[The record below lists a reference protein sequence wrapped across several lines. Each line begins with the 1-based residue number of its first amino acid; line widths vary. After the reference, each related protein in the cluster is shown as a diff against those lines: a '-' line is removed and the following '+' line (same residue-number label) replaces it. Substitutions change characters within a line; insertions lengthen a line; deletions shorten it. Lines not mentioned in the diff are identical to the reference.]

1 MRIHWAAIALLSL
14 AIWWPARGQSP
25 DDKYVRIYSLIEDA
39 DKLNEAGQ
47 ARLATTKYLEAQV
60 AIKDLQQA
68 HPGWNSKLVGYRLEY
83 ISSRLEPLTKPPT
96 SGASNAATSAGG
108 VPAAAPSPASQ
119 VAMMQ
124 EEIGRIAAQNAVL
137 EARLREALS
146 VQPAAID
153 PRELAKADQRIKAL
167 QKERDLLAVSLE
179 QASSKQALPS
189 SSKDVDAKRNLVTQS
204 AVVSVLRRQNE
215 DLQKQIADL
224 AAKLRQ
230 SSRPAASNEETLQLK
245 ETIAAL
251 EASNRVMREE
261 QALMENRLL
270 QFVRDHGPGAAAQN
284 AELQKQL
291 AEARQ
296 AAKAAVAERDSLI
309 QKLNEVTKTL
319 NQRDARFPAM
329 ATQELEKQLDA
340 IRAKLQIFEAK
351 QVPFSAEELVLFK
364 QPPIKVASAQTNA
377 PAVKKKS
384 NELPPGAG
392 PLVAEALRAIDTGRL
407 AEAEKKYL
415 AVLRQDENNSY
426 ILANLA
432 AVQMDQDKVAE
443 AESTLKK
450 ALETD
455 AHDPISLYLMGGL
468 KLRQE
473 KYDEALDA
481 LSLSA
486 RLDPEKANTQ
496 YYLGKAL
503 IQKGSR
509 GPAESALRKAVQ
521 LKPGWGDAHY
531 QLAVLYATQE
541 PNFKELALY
550 HYKKAIAGGAARN
563 LELEQRMEKQASR
576 P

>member
-1 MRIHWAAIALLSL
+1 MRILWALIALLSL
-14 AIWWPARGQSP
+14 AAGSPVRGQSP
-25 DDKYVRIYSLIEDA
+25 DDKYVRIYSLLEEA
-39 DKLNEAGQ
+39 DKQSEAGLSRQ
-47 ARLATTKYLEAQV
+47 AVTKYLEAQV
-60 AIKDLQQA
+60 AIKELQQV
-68 HPGWNSKLVGYRLEY
+68 HPEWNSKLIGYRLEY
-83 ISSRLEPLTKPPT
+83 ISSKLEPLSKQLASTTAAPPNQT
-96 SGASNAATSAGG
+96 PATSNPPGNEL
-108 VPAAAPSPASQ
+108 
-119 VAMMQ
+119 AMLQ
-124 EEIGRIAAQNAVL
+124 EEIGRIAAQNAML
-137 EARLREALS
+137 EAKLREALS

-153 PRELAKADQRIKAL
+153 PRELARAQDRIKAL

-179 QASSKQALPS
+179 QASSKQRLS
-189 SSKDVDAKRNLVTQS
+189 SGNKEADAKQEMVTQT

-215 DLQKQIADL
+215 DLLKQIADL
-224 AAKLRQ
+224 TAKLKQSGRQ
-230 SSRPAASNEETLQLK
+230 TASNEETLKLK

-261 QALMENRLL
+261 QTSMEDRLL
-270 QFVRDHGPGAAAQN
+270 QFVRDHGPGATAKN

-296 AAKAAVAERDSLI
+296 AAKAAAEEKNSLI

-319 NQRDARFPAM
+319 NQRDARLPAM

-351 QVPFSAEELVLFK
+351 QVPFSGEELALFK
-364 QPPIKVASAQTNA
+364 QAPLKVASAQTNA
-377 PAVKKKS
+377 PVLKKKS
-384 NELPPGAG
+384 NEVPPGAKA
-392 PLVAEALRAIDTGRL
+392 LVAEALRAIDTGRL
-407 AEAEKKYL
+407 GDAEKKYKD
-415 AVLRQDENNSY
+415 VLRQDENNTY

-432 AVQMDQDKVAE
+432 AVQLDQDKVAD

-455 AHDPISLYLMGGL
+455 SQDPISLYLMGGL

-486 RLDPEKANTQ
+486 RLDPDKANTQ

-521 LKPGWGDAHY
+521 LKPGWGEAHY

-541 PNFKELALY
+541 PNFQELALY
-550 HYKKAIAGGAARN
+550 HYKKAIASGVGRN
-563 LELEQRMEKQASR
+563 IELERWMEKQASSAKK
-576 P
+576 

>member
-1 MRIHWAAIALLSL
+1 MRNHWAVITLLSL
-14 AIWWPARGQSP
+14 AVLLPVRGQSP
-25 DDKYVRIYSLIEDA
+25 DDRYVRIYSLIEEA
-39 DKLNEAGQ
+39 DKQNEAGQ
-47 ARLATTKYLEAQV
+47 SRQAMTKYLEAQI
-60 AIKDLQQA
+60 AIKELQQA
-68 HPGWNSKLVGYRLEY
+68 HPEWNSKLVGYRLEY
-83 ISSRLEPLTKPPT
+83 ISSKLEPLTKQVN
-96 SGASNAATSAGG
+96 SGASNAAT
-108 VPAAAPSPASQ
+108 PANETRATQASPASQ
-119 VAMMQ
+119 VAMLQ
-124 EEIGRIAAQNAVL
+124 EEIGRIAAQNAML
-137 EARLREALS
+137 EAKLREALS

-179 QASSKQALPS
+179 QSVSKQGS
-189 SSKDVDAKRNLVTQS
+189 SSGNKETDAKQNMVTQT

-215 DLQKQIADL
+215 ELQKQITDL
-224 AAKLRQ
+224 ATKLKQ
-230 SSRPAASNEETLQLK
+230 SGRPTASNEDTLKLK

-251 EASNRVMREE
+251 DASNRVMREE
-261 QALMENRLL
+261 QAAMENRLL

-296 AAKAAVAERDSLI
+296 AAKAAAEERDGLI

-319 NQRDARFPAM
+319 NQRDARFPVV
-329 ATQELEKQLDA
+329 ATQELEKQLEA

-351 QVPFSAEELVLFK
+351 QVPFSAEELALFK
-364 QPPIKVASAQTNA
+364 RPPIKVASAQTNA
-377 PAVKKKS
+377 PTVKKKS

-392 PLVAEALRAIDTGRL
+392 PLVAEALRAIDAGRL
-407 AEAEKKYL
+407 AEAEKKYKE
-415 AVLRQDENNSY
+415 VLKQDENNTY
-426 ILANLA
+426 VLANLA

-450 ALETD
+450 ALEAD
-455 AHDPISLYLMGGL
+455 AQDPISLYLMGGL

-486 RLDPEKANTQ
+486 KLDPEKANTQ

-509 GPAESALRKAVQ
+509 GPAETALRKAVQ

-550 HYKKAIAGGAARN
+550 HYKQAIAGGAARN
-563 LELEQRMEKQASR
+563 VELEQWMEKHASK
-576 P
+576 

>member
-1 MRIHWAAIALLSL
+1 MIVLLSL
-14 AIWWPARGQSP
+14 AVLLPVRGQSP

-39 DKLNEAGQ
+39 DKLNEASQ
-47 ARLATTKYLEAQV
+47 ARLAVTKYLEAQV
-60 AIKDLQQA
+60 AIKELQQA
-68 HPGWNSKLVGYRLEY
+68 HPEWNSKLVGYRLEY
-83 ISSRLEPLTKPPT
+83 ISSKLEPLTKQPA
-96 SGASNAATSAGG
+96 SGASNAATPASGS
-108 VPAAAPSPASQ
+108 PAAAVSPASQ
-119 VAMMQ
+119 VALMQ
-124 EEIGRIAAQNAVL
+124 EEIGRIAAQNAML
-137 EARLREALS
+137 EAKLREALS

-179 QASSKQALPS
+179 QASSKQGSPS
-189 SSKDVDAKRNLVTQS
+189 SNKETDAKQNLVTQT

-215 DLQKQIADL
+215 DLQKQITDL
-224 AAKLRQ
+224 ATKLKQ
-230 SSRPAASNEETLQLK
+230 SGRPNASNEETLKLK

-251 EASNRVMREE
+251 DASNRVMREE
-261 QALMENRLL
+261 QTSMENRLL
-270 QFVRDHGPGAAAQN
+270 QFVREHGPGAAAQN

-291 AEARQ
+291 DEARR
-296 AAKAAVAERDSLI
+296 AAKAAVEERDGLI

-319 NQRDARFPAM
+319 NQRDARFPVV

-340 IRAKLQIFEAK
+340 IRARLQIFEAK
-351 QVPFSAEELVLFK
+351 QVPFSAEELALFK

-384 NELPPGAG
+384 NEVPPGAG
-392 PLVAEALRAIDTGRL
+392 PLVAEALRAIDTGHL
-407 AEAEKKYL
+407 AEAEKKYKD
-415 AVLRQDENNSY
+415 VLRQDENNTY

-455 AHDPISLYLMGGL
+455 AQDPISLYLMGGL
-468 KLRQE
+468 KMRQE

-486 RLDPEKANTQ
+486 KLDPEKANTQ
-496 YYLGKAL
+496 FYLGKAL

-541 PNFKELALY
+541 PNFKELAIY

-563 LELEQRMEKQASR
+563 RELEQWMEKQASKQ
-576 P
+576 

>member
-1 MRIHWAAIALLSL
+1 MRIHWAAIGLLSL
-14 AIWWPARGQSP
+14 AVLLPVHAQSP

-39 DKLNEAGQ
+39 DKVNEAGQ
-47 ARLATTKYLEAQV
+47 ARLAMTKYLEAQV

-68 HPGWNSKLVGYRLEY
+68 HPEWNSKLVGYRLEY
-83 ISSRLEPLTKPPT
+83 ISSKLEPLTKQVA
-96 SGASNAATSAGG
+96 SGASTAPASASETR
-108 VPAAAPSPASQ
+108 AAANSPASQ
-119 VAMMQ
+119 AAMMQ
-124 EEIGRIAAQNAVL
+124 EEIGRFAAQNAML
-137 EARLREALS
+137 EAKLREALS

-153 PRELAKADQRIKAL
+153 PRELAKAEQRIKAL

-179 QASSKQALPS
+179 QSSPKQGSPS
-189 SSKDVDAKRNLVTQS
+189 SNKEVDAKQNMVTQS

-224 AAKLRQ
+224 ASKLKQ
-230 SSRPAASNEETLQLK
+230 SGRPAASNEETLKLK
-245 ETIAAL
+245 ETVAAL
-251 EASNRVMREE
+251 DASNRVMRDE
-261 QALMENRLL
+261 QAAMENRLL

-296 AAKAAVAERDSLI
+296 AAKAAAEERDSLI
-309 QKLNEVTKTL
+309 QKLNDVTKTL
-319 NQRDARFPAM
+319 NQRDARLPAI

-340 IRAKLQIFEAK
+340 IRAKLHIFEAK
-351 QVPFSAEELVLFK
+351 QVAFSAEELALFK

-377 PAVKKKS
+377 PTVKKKS

-407 AEAEKKYL
+407 AEAEKKYKD
-415 AVLRQDENNSY
+415 VLRQDENNTY

-455 AHDPISLYLMGGL
+455 GQDPISLYLMGGL

-486 RLDPEKANTQ
+486 KLDPEKANTQ

-550 HYKKAIAGGAARN
+550 HYRQAIAGGAARN
-563 LELEQRMEKQASR
+563 VELEQWMEKRASK
-576 P
+576 

>member
-1 MRIHWAAIALLSL
+1 MRILWALLVALWSL
-14 AIWWPARGQSP
+14 AVLPLVHGQSP
-25 DDKYVRIYSLIEDA
+25 DDKYVRIYSLIEEA
-39 DKLNEAGQ
+39 DKQSDAGQ
-47 ARLATTKYLEAQV
+47 ARAALTKYLEAQV
-60 AIKDLQQA
+60 AIKELQRA
-68 HPGWNSKLVGYRLEY
+68 HPEWNAKLVGYRLEY
-83 ISSRLEPLTKPPT
+83 ISSKLEPLSKQAA
-96 SGASNAATSAGG
+96 SGAASASASSNEARAT
-108 VPAAAPSPASQ
+108 PTSPASQ
-119 VAMMQ
+119 VAMLQ
-124 EEIGRIAAQNAVL
+124 EEIGRIAAQNAML
-137 EARLREALS
+137 EAKLREALS

-179 QASSKQALPS
+179 QASSKQASPS
-189 SSKDVDAKRNLVTQS
+189 GNKETDAKQNLVTQT

-215 DLQKQIADL
+215 ELQKQITDL
-224 AAKLRQ
+224 ATKLKQ
-230 SSRPAASNEETLQLK
+230 SSRPAASSEETLKLK

-251 EASNRVMREE
+251 DASNRVMREE
-261 QALMENRLL
+261 QAAMENRLL

-284 AELQKQL
+284 ADLQKQL

-296 AAKAAVAERDSLI
+296 AAKAAAEERDGLI
-309 QKLNEVTKTL
+309 QKLNDVTKTL
-319 NQRDARFPAM
+319 NQRDARFPAV

-351 QVPFSAEELVLFK
+351 QVPFSADELALFK

-377 PAVKKKS
+377 PTVKKKS

-392 PLVAEALRAIDTGRL
+392 PLVAEALRAIDAGRL
-407 AEAEKKYL
+407 AEAEKKYKD
-415 AVLRQDENNSY
+415 VLQRDEKNTY
-426 ILANLA
+426 VLANLA

-443 AESTLKK
+443 AETTLKK

-455 AHDPISLYLMGGL
+455 AQDPISLYLMGGL

-486 RLDPEKANTQ
+486 KLDPEKANTQ

-509 GPAESALRKAVQ
+509 GPAETALRKAVQ

-550 HYKKAIAGGAARN
+550 HYKQAIAGGAARN
-563 LELEQRMEKQASR
+563 VELEQWMEKHASK
-576 P
+576 